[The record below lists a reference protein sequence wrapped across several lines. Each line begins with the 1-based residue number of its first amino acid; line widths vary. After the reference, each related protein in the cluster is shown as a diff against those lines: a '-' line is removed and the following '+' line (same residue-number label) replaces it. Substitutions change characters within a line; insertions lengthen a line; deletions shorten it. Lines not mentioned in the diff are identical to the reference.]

1 MDDSKLISQLWPR
14 QKNELVLFDPPG
26 SVQHLSGCSDLAVL
40 SGSFNPLH
48 QGHSRLRTAA
58 REQLGCDVLYEL
70 SVVNADKGRLPT
82 DKLIERLRQFQSPVA
97 VTAAPLF
104 ADKAALFPGC
114 CFVVGF
120 DTAIR
125 LLDARYYH
133 NGFEGM
139 QLQLSALQRKGH
151 RFLVAARSVDGGP
164 ARTLAD
170 LPMPEKLDSLFTALP
185 IERFCENISST
196 ELRRQQSGFERE
208 RLD

>member
-1 MDDSKLISQLWPR
+1 MDDSKLISRLWPQ
-14 QKNELVLFDPPG
+14 QKDELVLFDPPG

-82 DKLIERLRQFQSPVA
+82 DQLIERLRQFQSPVA

-114 CFVVGF
+114 WFVVGF

-125 LLDARYYH
+125 LLDARYYR
-133 NGFEGM
+133 NGVQGM
-139 QLQLSALQRKGH
+139 QLELSALQQRGH

-170 LPMPEKLDSLFTALP
+170 LTVPQQLRSLFTALP

-196 ELRRQQSGFERE
+196 ELRRQQSGFETGTV
-208 RLD
+208 D